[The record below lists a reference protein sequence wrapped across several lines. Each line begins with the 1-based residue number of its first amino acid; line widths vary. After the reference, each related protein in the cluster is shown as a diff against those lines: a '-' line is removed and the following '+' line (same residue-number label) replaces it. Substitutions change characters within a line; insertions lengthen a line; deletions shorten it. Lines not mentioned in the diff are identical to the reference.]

1 MVGVEID
8 FVVTDSLKALEL
20 YEKIFDIERV
30 EVSNLPKG
38 ENEVVLHYME

>member
-8 FVVTDSLKALEL
+8 MIVTDSLKALDL
-20 YEKIFDIERV
+20 YENIFEIERI

-38 ENEVVLHYME
+38 